1 LVVGCFTRCLW
12 NKEIPCRLD
21 HEAIYNSFTILDMY
35 KSLAIFSFIAI
46 ISCGKTGSNNQSDQQ
61 VETKTECLRKVSFGD
76 IDFCLPQIEGMTEC
90 YSTPKVKE
98 RADAFNYEG
107 NTILGYYLNNETY
120 QQMEVLDSMSYD
132 DYGQVYVTNNL
143 KGIKVGQAELA
154 QMANTMGSDFIQ
166 ENWSDMQKKLEHSYD
181 DLSIGT
187 PVLVENYSPN
197 SKVKSFVMLSKI
209 KTNRD
214 EAVMLMTL
222 NIIEMKE
229 RLIWLAYYKFY
240 DGEESIKQAKSKNDF
255 IIGRLMEVNK

>member
-1 LVVGCFTRCLW
+1 MYR
-12 NKEIPCRLD
+12 
-21 HEAIYNSFTILDMY
+21 TISIL
-35 KSLAIFSFIAI
+35 SIIAI
-46 ISCGKTGSNNQSDQQ
+46 MSCGKTGPQNQSDHTG
-61 VETKTECLRKVSFGD
+61 EILKECVKEVSFGD
-76 IDFCLPQIEGMTEC
+76 IDFCLPEIEGMTEC
-90 YSTPKVKE
+90 YSSPKVKV

-107 NTILGYYLNNETY
+107 NSILGYYLNNETY
-120 QQMEVLDSMSYD
+120 QQMENLDSISYD
-132 DYGQVYVTNNL
+132 DYAQVYVTNNL

-187 PVLVENYSPN
+187 PVLVESYSPHT
-197 SKVKSFVMLSKI
+197 KVKSFVMLSKI
-209 KTNRD
+209 KTNRE

-240 DGEESIKQAKSKNDF
+240 DGEESIKEAKSKNDY
-255 IIGRLMEVNK
+255 IINRLMKVNKG